1 MSFYIRW
8 MDALSRQ
15 LGMLAAWALF
25 LACTIS
31 AGNALVRYTF
41 NLGSNAWLEAQW
53 YLFGLAVMAGAPML
67 LKLNEHVRVD
77 VIYGSRSPRTKAWID
92 ALGFLLVLL
101 PVCSIVVALSGHF
114 VLDSYHQQ
122 EHSPSAGGLLRWPI
136 KAAIP
141 VGFAL
146 LALQGVAELF
156 KRVTFLRSGEGLS
169 PDYERPLQ

>member
-25 LACTIS
+25 LACAIS

-101 PVCSIVVALSGHF
+101 PEWCWMT
-114 VLDSYHQQ
+114 VL
-122 EHSPSAGGLLRWPI
+122 GLL
-136 KAAIP
+136 
-141 VGFAL
+141 VMAL
-146 LALQGVAELF
+146 LHLHLPTTMLGHHGVLL
-156 KRVTFLRSGEGLS
+156 VLVGEHMKSSWTGT
-169 PDYERPLQ
+169 R

>member
-25 LACTIS
+25 LACAIS

-77 VIYGSRSPRTKAWID
+77 ILYAWYPTKVKVFVD
-92 ALGFLLVLL
+92 LFGLTFFLI
-101 PVCSIVVALSGHF
+101 PVCVFIACCSSSMSTCG
-114 VLDSYHQQ
+114 
-122 EHSPSAGGLLRWPI
+122 W
-136 KAAIP
+136 
-141 VGFAL
+141 
-146 LALQGVAELF
+146 
-156 KRVTFLRSGEGLS
+156 T
-169 PDYERPLQ
+169 